1 MKRRDLEKEIQAA
14 FDGEPVDERALRD
27 ALLEDPAA
35 LDAWCDYALLDAE
48 LRRHAHGRLKIPGT
62 VPAAEEVKRRTRRRR
77 IAMASWMS
85 AAAVVVL
92 SAALLG
98 MFWISQ
104 QETVG
109 RVAVSKGSILTGGE
123 GSEPGTLAK
132 DRPLTLAQGV
142 AELELPSGVRA
153 IIEGPATFRLVG
165 ENRLHLAGGHSWFLV
180 PDGAEGF
187 MVETPRCEVVDLG
200 TEFGID
206 LREDHPVSVHVLDG
220 KVEAR
225 ALTGRSEVLPLSAGQ
240 AAVLGPAGTWKRLPV
255 VSRDFR
261 TSLPPEIP
269 VFHLSFDWH
278 DGGML
283 AVEGDALGASRA
295 RLGMKGTGR
304 VQAIPGV
311 SGQALQFDGG
321 TWIESDW
328 PGISGTAPRT
338 VSLWCRLPA
347 GERIET
353 APPFAL
359 WGNPAT
365 GWNRKFKVA
374 PATLADGRTVLRA
387 SFGNYLANGSRV
399 IADGTWHHLAVV
411 YRGNDPAGKPLLEF
425 FVDGTPDPLISTGES
440 AGILTDTERGT
451 VPGLSIGR
459 YELPAQGR
467 DPFLAGAIDELRVHA
482 GALDAEAIL
491 ALSRER

>member
-1 MKRRDLEKEIQAA
+1 MKRRDLEKDIQAA
-14 FDGEPVDERALRD
+14 FDGEPVDERTMRE

-62 VPAAEEVKRRTRRRR
+62 VPAVEEVKRRTRRRR
-77 IAMASWMS
+77 MVMASWLS

-98 MFWISQ
+98 MFWISRQ
-104 QETVG
+104 DGTG
-109 RVAVSKGSILTGGE
+109 RIAVSPGSILTGGE
-123 GSEPGTLAK
+123 GIDPGKMAE
-132 DRPLTLAQGV
+132 DQPLTLAQGV
-142 AELELPSGVRA
+142 AELQLPSGVLA
-153 IIEGPATFRLVG
+153 VIEGPATFRLAG
-165 ENRLHLAGGHSWFLV
+165 RNRLHLAGGHSWFRV
-180 PDGAEGF
+180 PGGAEGF
-187 MVETPRCEVVDLG
+187 TVETPRCEVVDLG

-206 LREDHPVSVHVLDG
+206 LREDHPVSVHVLEG

-225 ALTGRSEVLPLSAGQ
+225 ALTGRREVLPLAAGE
-240 AAVLGPAGTWKRLPV
+240 AAVLGPPGTWKRLPAAR
-255 VSRDFR
+255 RDFR
-261 TSLPPEIP
+261 TALPPEIP
-269 VFHLSFDWH
+269 VFHLSFDWLE
-278 DGGML
+278 GGML
-283 AVEGDALGASRA
+283 AVEGDALGAAEA
-295 RLGMKGTGR
+295 RLEMKGTGR
-304 VQAIPGV
+304 AQTIPGV

-347 GERIET
+347 GRRIET

-387 SFGNYLANGSRV
+387 SFGDQLANGSRV
-399 IADGTWHHLAVV
+399 IADGSWHHLAVV

-425 FVDGTPDPLISTGES
+425 FIDGLPDVLTFTGES
-440 AGILTDTERGT
+440 SGILTDTERGT
-451 VPGLSIGR
+451 APGLSIGR
-459 YELPAQGR
+459 YELPAQDR
-467 DPFLAGAIDELRVHA
+467 NPFLDGAIDELRVHA
-482 GALDAEAIL
+482 GALDAAAIREL
-491 ALSRER
+491 ARRR